1 MYVLLAHEKRICI
14 FCSKYPLSLIS
25 KTGVYSS
32 YVFLYF
38 PSFCFGKMK
47 ELFPAHFSSSVS
59 AKLPNEEE
67 KPTHHRGNAGT
78 ACCNDKNQP
87 ETQVEES
94 GQAGVD

>member
-1 MYVLLAHEKRICI
+1 
-14 FCSKYPLSLIS
+14 
-25 KTGVYSS
+25 
-32 YVFLYF
+32 
-38 PSFCFGKMK
+38 MK

-94 GQAGVD
+94 GQAGVDWSILTYIYLGKIN